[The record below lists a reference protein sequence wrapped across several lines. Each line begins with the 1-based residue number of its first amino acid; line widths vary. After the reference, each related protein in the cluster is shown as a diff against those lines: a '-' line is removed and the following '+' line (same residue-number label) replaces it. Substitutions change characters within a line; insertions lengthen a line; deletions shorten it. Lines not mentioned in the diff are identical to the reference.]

1 MAAKADVLIGG
12 HVVAFGPLLIT
23 TGIEMVHTAFL
34 CWQGKGE
41 ARSPISV
48 LKLKCRLK
56 ALPFSPWFW
65 FQEAVAMYY
74 KQSREL

>member
-34 CWQGKGE
+34 CW
-41 ARSPISV
+41 
-48 LKLKCRLK
+48 
-56 ALPFSPWFW
+56 
-65 FQEAVAMYY
+65 
-74 KQSREL
+74 